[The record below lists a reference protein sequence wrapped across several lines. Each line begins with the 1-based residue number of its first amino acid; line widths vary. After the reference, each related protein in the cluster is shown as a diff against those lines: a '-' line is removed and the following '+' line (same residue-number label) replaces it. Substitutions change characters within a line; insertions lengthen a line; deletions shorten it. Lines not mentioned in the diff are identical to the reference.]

1 MSGEVISARVRH
13 KGMTKSEW
21 ESSDII
27 LPEGELVYETD
38 TRHSKFG
45 DGKSQYKDLTYQD
58 GPKGKKGDKGD
69 SITITGQEKTE
80 DGVQVTFSDKTQIV
94 IPKGERGLVGEKG
107 QQGVSVQSAS
117 VDSEGYLTVLL
128 DNGQSFKSDSSL
140 KGPIGDT
147 GLQGKTGGTG
157 PRGPAGKPGTTDY
170 NQLQNKPNLDAFA
183 QKKETNSKIAELESI
198 KADKETVYTKA
209 ESKQE
214 LDKKLNLKGGVM
226 TGQLKFKPAATVA
239 YSSSTGGAVNIDLS
253 SSRGAGVVVYS
264 NNDTSDGPLM
274 SLRTGKETFN
284 QSALFVDYKGT
295 TNAVNIAMRQPTTP
309 NFSSALNITSG
320 NENGSAMQIRGSEEA
335 LGTLKITHENPSIK
349 ADYDKN
355 AAALSIDI
363 VKKTNGAGTAAQ
375 GIYINSTSGTTG
387 KLLRIRNLGDDKFYV
402 KPDGGF
408 YAKKT
413 SQIDGN
419 LKLKNPTADDHAAT
433 KKYVDEKIAELKKLI
448 QKTD

>member
-1 MSGEVISARVRH
+1 MSENIPLRVQFKR
-13 KGMTKSEW
+13 MTASEW
-21 ESSDII
+21 ARSDVILLESEI
-27 LPEGELVYETD
+27 GFETD
-38 TRHSKFG
+38 TGFARAG
-45 DGKSQYKDLTYQD
+45 DGHNR
-58 GPKGKKGDKGD
+58 
-69 SITITGQEKTE
+69 
-80 DGVQVTFSDKTQIV
+80 FS
-94 IPKGERGLVGEKG
+94 EL
-107 QQGVSVQSAS
+107 
-117 VDSEGYLTVLL
+117 GYISPL
-128 DNGQSFKSDSSL
+128 
-140 KGPIGDT
+140 
-147 GLQGKTGGTG
+147 
-157 PRGPAGKPGTTDY
+157 DY
-170 NQLQNKPNLDAFA
+170 NLLTNKPNIDELATKVETA
-183 QKKETNSKIAELESI
+183 QKLQQ

-253 SSRGAGVVVYS
+253 STRGAGVVVYS
-264 NNDTSDGPLM
+264 DNDTSDGPLM

-320 NENGSAMQIRGSEEA
+320 NENGSAMQLRGSEKA

-363 VKKTNGAGTAAQ
+363 VKKQESGGKGTAAQ

-387 KLLRIRNLGDDKFYV
+387 KLLRIRNLNDDKFYV
-402 KPDGGF
+402 KSDGGF
-408 YAKKT
+408 YAKET

-419 LKLKNPTADDHAAT
+419 LKLKGPTANDHAAT
-433 KKYVDEKIAELKKLI
+433 KAYVDKAISELKKLI
-448 QKTD
+448 LKK

>member
-1 MSGEVISARVRH
+1 MAENIPLRVQFKR
-13 KGMTKSEW
+13 MTASEW
-21 ESSDII
+21 ARSDVILLESEI
-27 LPEGELVYETD
+27 GFETD
-38 TRHSKFG
+38 TGFARAG
-45 DGKSQYKDLTYQD
+45 DGHNR
-58 GPKGKKGDKGD
+58 
-69 SITITGQEKTE
+69 
-80 DGVQVTFSDKTQIV
+80 FSD
-94 IPKGERGLVGEKG
+94 L
-107 QQGVSVQSAS
+107 
-117 VDSEGYLTVLL
+117 GYISPL
-128 DNGQSFKSDSSL
+128 
-140 KGPIGDT
+140 
-147 GLQGKTGGTG
+147 
-157 PRGPAGKPGTTDY
+157 DY
-170 NQLQNKPNLDAFA
+170 NLLTNKPNIDGLATKVETA
-183 QKKETNSKIAELESI
+183 QKLQQ

-284 QSALFVDYKGT
+284 KSALFVDYSGK
-295 TNAVNIAMRQPTTP
+295 TNAVNIAMRQPSTP

-320 NENGSAMQIRGSEEA
+320 NENGSAMQLRGSEKA
-335 LGTLKITHENPSIK
+335 LGTLKITHENPNVE
-349 ADYDKN
+349 ANYDEN

-363 VKKTNGAGTAAQ
+363 VKKQKGGKGTAAQ

-387 KLLRIRNLGDDKFYV
+387 KLLRIRNLNDDKFYV

-408 YAKKT
+408 YAKET

-419 LKLKNPTADDHAAT
+419 LKLKDPIANDHAAT
-433 KKYVDEKIAELKKLI
+433 KAYVDSEVKKL
-448 QKTD
+448 KELLTDKQV

>member
-1 MSGEVISARVRH
+1 MSENIPLRVQFKR
-13 KGMTKSEW
+13 MTASEW
-21 ESSDII
+21 ARSDVILLESEI
-27 LPEGELVYETD
+27 GFETD
-38 TRHSKFG
+38 TGFARAG
-45 DGKSQYKDLTYQD
+45 DGHNR
-58 GPKGKKGDKGD
+58 
-69 SITITGQEKTE
+69 
-80 DGVQVTFSDKTQIV
+80 FSD
-94 IPKGERGLVGEKG
+94 L
-107 QQGVSVQSAS
+107 
-117 VDSEGYLTVLL
+117 GYISPL
-128 DNGQSFKSDSSL
+128 
-140 KGPIGDT
+140 
-147 GLQGKTGGTG
+147 
-157 PRGPAGKPGTTDY
+157 DY
-170 NQLQNKPNLDAFA
+170 NLLTNKPNIDGLATKVETA
-183 QKKETNSKIAELESI
+183 QKLQQ

-274 SLRTGKETFN
+274 SLRTDKETFN

-320 NENGSAMQIRGSEEA
+320 NENGSAMQLRGSEKA

-363 VKKTNGAGTAAQ
+363 VKKQGSGGKGTAAQ

-387 KLLRIRNLGDDKFYV
+387 KLLRIRNLNDDKFYV

-408 YAKKT
+408 YAKET

-419 LKLKNPTADDHAAT
+419 LKLKDPIANDHAAT
-433 KKYVDEKIAELKKLI
+433 KAYVDSEVKKL
-448 QKTD
+448 KELLTDKQV

>member
-1 MSGEVISARVRH
+1 MSENIPLRVQFKR
-13 KGMTKSEW
+13 MTASEW
-21 ESSDII
+21 ARSDVILLESEI
-27 LPEGELVYETD
+27 GFETD
-38 TRHSKFG
+38 TGFARAG
-45 DGKSQYKDLTYQD
+45 DGHNR
-58 GPKGKKGDKGD
+58 
-69 SITITGQEKTE
+69 
-80 DGVQVTFSDKTQIV
+80 FSD
-94 IPKGERGLVGEKG
+94 L
-107 QQGVSVQSAS
+107 
-117 VDSEGYLTVLL
+117 GYISPL
-128 DNGQSFKSDSSL
+128 
-140 KGPIGDT
+140 
-147 GLQGKTGGTG
+147 
-157 PRGPAGKPGTTDY
+157 DY
-170 NQLQNKPNLDAFA
+170 NLLTNKPNLDGLATKVETA
-183 QKKETNSKIAELESI
+183 QKLQQ

-284 QSALFVDYKGT
+284 QSALFVDYSGK
-295 TNAVNIAMRQPTTP
+295 TNAVNIAMRQPSTP

-320 NENGSAMQIRGSEEA
+320 NENGSAMQLRGSERA
-335 LGTLKITHENPSIK
+335 LGTLKITHENPSLE
-349 ADYDKN
+349 ANYDKD

-363 VKKTNGAGTAAQ
+363 VKKQKGGKGTAAQ

-387 KLLRIRNLGDDKFYV
+387 KLLRIRNLNDDKFYV

-408 YAKKT
+408 YAKET

-419 LKLKNPTADDHAAT
+419 LKLKDPIANDHAAT
-433 KKYVDEKIAELKKLI
+433 KAYVDGEVEKLKALLTAK
-448 QKTD
+448 QM

>member
-1 MSGEVISARVRH
+1 RA
-13 KGMTKSEW
+13 
-21 ESSDII
+21 
-27 LPEGELVYETD
+27 
-38 TRHSKFG
+38 G
-45 DGKSQYKDLTYQD
+45 DGHNR
-58 GPKGKKGDKGD
+58 
-69 SITITGQEKTE
+69 
-80 DGVQVTFSDKTQIV
+80 FSD
-94 IPKGERGLVGEKG
+94 L
-107 QQGVSVQSAS
+107 
-117 VDSEGYLTVLL
+117 GYISPL
-128 DNGQSFKSDSSL
+128 
-140 KGPIGDT
+140 
-147 GLQGKTGGTG
+147 
-157 PRGPAGKPGTTDY
+157 DY
-170 NQLQNKPNLDAFA
+170 NLLTNKPNIDGLATKVETA
-183 QKKETNSKIAELESI
+183 QKLQQ

-253 SSRGAGVVVYS
+253 STRGAGVVVYS
-264 NNDTSDGPLM
+264 DNDTSDGPLM

-320 NENGSAMQIRGSEEA
+320 NENGSAMQLRGSEKA
-335 LGTLKITHENPSIK
+335 LGTLKITHENPSIG

-363 VKKTNGAGTAAQ
+363 VKKTNGGGTAAQ
-375 GIYINSTSGTTG
+375 GIYINSSTGTTG
-387 KLLRIRNLGDDKFYV
+387 KMLRIRNKNEDKFYV
-402 KPDGGF
+402 GPDGGF
-408 YAKKT
+408 HSGANST
-413 SQIDGN
+413 VAGN
-419 LKLKNPTADDHAAT
+419 LTVNYPTSEKHAAT

>member
-1 MSGEVISARVRH
+1 MSENIPLRVQFKR
-13 KGMTKSEW
+13 MTASEW
-21 ESSDII
+21 ARSDVILLESEI
-27 LPEGELVYETD
+27 GFETD
-38 TRHSKFG
+38 TGFVRAG
-45 DGKSQYKDLTYQD
+45 DGHNR
-58 GPKGKKGDKGD
+58 
-69 SITITGQEKTE
+69 
-80 DGVQVTFSDKTQIV
+80 FS
-94 IPKGERGLVGEKG
+94 EL
-107 QQGVSVQSAS
+107 
-117 VDSEGYLTVLL
+117 GYISPL
-128 DNGQSFKSDSSL
+128 
-140 KGPIGDT
+140 
-147 GLQGKTGGTG
+147 
-157 PRGPAGKPGTTDY
+157 DY
-170 NQLQNKPNLDAFA
+170 NLLTNKPNIDELATKVETA
-183 QKKETNSKIAELESI
+183 QKLQQ

-253 SSRGAGVVVYS
+253 STRGAGVVVYS
-264 NNDTSDGPLM
+264 DNDTSDGPLM

-295 TNAVNIAMRQPTTP
+295 TNAVNIAMRQPSTP

-320 NENGSAMQIRGSEEA
+320 NENGSAMQLRGSEKA
-335 LGTLKITHENPSIK
+335 LGTLKITHENPSIG

-387 KLLRIRNLGDDKFYV
+387 KLLRIRNLSDDKFYV
-402 KPDGGF
+402 KSDGGF
-408 YAKKT
+408 YAKET

-419 LKLKNPTADDHAAT
+419 LKLKDPTANDHAAT
-433 KKYVDEKIAELKKLI
+433 KAYVDKAISELKKLI
-448 QKTD
+448 LKK

>member
-1 MSGEVISARVRH
+1 MAENIPLRVQFKRMSADEWARSDVILLE
-13 KGMTKSEW
+13 SE
-21 ESSDII
+21 I
-27 LPEGELVYETD
+27 GFETD
-38 TRHSKFG
+38 TGFARAG
-45 DGKSQYKDLTYQD
+45 DGHNR
-58 GPKGKKGDKGD
+58 
-69 SITITGQEKTE
+69 
-80 DGVQVTFSDKTQIV
+80 FSDLRYIS
-94 IPKGERGLVGEKG
+94 PL
-107 QQGVSVQSAS
+107 
-117 VDSEGYLTVLL
+117 
-128 DNGQSFKSDSSL
+128 
-140 KGPIGDT
+140 
-147 GLQGKTGGTG
+147 
-157 PRGPAGKPGTTDY
+157 DY
-170 NQLQNKPNLDAFA
+170 NLLTNKPNIDGLATKVETA
-183 QKKETNSKIAELESI
+183 QKLQQ

-226 TGQLKFKPAATVA
+226 TGQLQFKPNSHIKH
-239 YSSSTGGAVNIDLS
+239 SSSTGGAINIDMS
-253 SSRGAGVVVYS
+253 KSEGAGVVVYS
-264 NNDTSDGPLM
+264 DNDTSDGPLM

-320 NENGSAMQIRGSEEA
+320 NENGSAMQLRGSEKA
-335 LGTLKITHENPSIK
+335 LGTLKITHENPSIG

-402 KPDGGF
+402 KSDGGF
-408 YAKKT
+408 YAKET

-419 LKLKNPTADDHAAT
+419 LKLKDPTANDHAAT
-433 KKYVDEKIAELKKLI
+433 KAYVDKAISELKKLI
-448 QKTD
+448 LKK

>member
-1 MSGEVISARVRH
+1 MSENIPLRVQFKR
-13 KGMTKSEW
+13 MTASEW
-21 ESSDII
+21 ARSDVILLESEI
-27 LPEGELVYETD
+27 GFETD
-38 TRHSKFG
+38 TGFARAG
-45 DGKSQYKDLTYQD
+45 DGHNR
-58 GPKGKKGDKGD
+58 
-69 SITITGQEKTE
+69 
-80 DGVQVTFSDKTQIV
+80 FSD
-94 IPKGERGLVGEKG
+94 L
-107 QQGVSVQSAS
+107 
-117 VDSEGYLTVLL
+117 GYISPL
-128 DNGQSFKSDSSL
+128 
-140 KGPIGDT
+140 
-147 GLQGKTGGTG
+147 
-157 PRGPAGKPGTTDY
+157 DY
-170 NQLQNKPNLDAFA
+170 NLLTNKPNIDGLATKVETA
-183 QKKETNSKIAELESI
+183 QKLQQ

-284 QSALFVDYKGT
+284 KSALFVDYSGK
-295 TNAVNIAMRQPTTP
+295 TNAVNIAMRQPSTP

-320 NENGSAMQIRGSEEA
+320 NENGSAMQLRGSEKA
-335 LGTLKITHENPSIK
+335 LGTLKITHENPSLE
-349 ADYDKN
+349 ANYDKD

-387 KLLRIRNLGDDKFYV
+387 KLLRIRNLSDDKFYV
-402 KPDGGF
+402 KSDGGF
-408 YAKKT
+408 YAKET

-419 LKLKNPTADDHAAT
+419 LKLKDPIANDHAAT
-433 KKYVDEKIAELKKLI
+433 KAYVDGEVEKLKALLTAK
-448 QKTD
+448 QM

>member
-1 MSGEVISARVRH
+1 MSENIPLRVQFKR
-13 KGMTKSEW
+13 MTASEW
-21 ESSDII
+21 ARSNVILLESEI
-27 LPEGELVYETD
+27 GFETD
-38 TRHSKFG
+38 TGFARAG
-45 DGKSQYKDLTYQD
+45 DGHNR
-58 GPKGKKGDKGD
+58 
-69 SITITGQEKTE
+69 
-80 DGVQVTFSDKTQIV
+80 FSD
-94 IPKGERGLVGEKG
+94 L
-107 QQGVSVQSAS
+107 
-117 VDSEGYLTVLL
+117 GYISPL
-128 DNGQSFKSDSSL
+128 
-140 KGPIGDT
+140 
-147 GLQGKTGGTG
+147 
-157 PRGPAGKPGTTDY
+157 DY
-170 NQLQNKPNLDAFA
+170 NLLTNKPNIDGLATKVETA
-183 QKKETNSKIAELESI
+183 QKLQQ

-284 QSALFVDYKGT
+284 KSALFVDYSGK
-295 TNAVNIAMRQPTTP
+295 TNAVNIAMRQPSTP

-320 NENGSAMQIRGSEEA
+320 NENGSAMQLRGSERA
-335 LGTLKITHENPSIK
+335 LGTLKITHENPSLE
-349 ADYDKN
+349 ANYDKD

-363 VKKTNGAGTAAQ
+363 VKKQKGGKGTAAQ

-387 KLLRIRNLGDDKFYV
+387 KLLRIRNLNDDKFYV

-408 YAKKT
+408 YAKET

-419 LKLKNPTADDHAAT
+419 LKLKDPIANDHAAT
-433 KKYVDEKIAELKKLI
+433 KAYVDGEVEKLKALLTAK
-448 QKTD
+448 QM

>member
-1 MSGEVISARVRH
+1 MSENIPLRVQFKR
-13 KGMTKSEW
+13 MTASEW
-21 ESSDII
+21 ARSDVILLESEI
-27 LPEGELVYETD
+27 GFETD
-38 TRHSKFG
+38 TGFARAG
-45 DGKSQYKDLTYQD
+45 DGHNR
-58 GPKGKKGDKGD
+58 
-69 SITITGQEKTE
+69 
-80 DGVQVTFSDKTQIV
+80 FS
-94 IPKGERGLVGEKG
+94 EL
-107 QQGVSVQSAS
+107 
-117 VDSEGYLTVLL
+117 GYISPL
-128 DNGQSFKSDSSL
+128 
-140 KGPIGDT
+140 
-147 GLQGKTGGTG
+147 
-157 PRGPAGKPGTTDY
+157 DY
-170 NQLQNKPNLDAFA
+170 NLLTNKPNIDELATKVETA
-183 QKKETNSKIAELESI
+183 QKLQQ

-253 SSRGAGVVVYS
+253 STRGAGVVVYS
-264 NNDTSDGPLM
+264 DNDTSDGPLM

-284 QSALFVDYKGT
+284 KSALFVDYSGK
-295 TNAVNIAMRQPTTP
+295 TNAVNIAMRQPSTP

-320 NENGSAMQIRGSEEA
+320 NENGSAMQLRGSEKA
-335 LGTLKITHENPSIK
+335 LGTLKITHENPNVEAK
-349 ADYDKN
+349 YDEN

-363 VKKTNGAGTAAQ
+363 VKKQKGGKGTAAQ

-402 KPDGGF
+402 KHDGGF

-433 KKYVDEKIAELKKLI
+433 KAYVDSEVKKLKALLMDK
-448 QKTD
+448 QV

>member
-1 MSGEVISARVRH
+1 MSENIPLRVQFKR
-13 KGMTKSEW
+13 MTASEW
-21 ESSDII
+21 ARSDVILLESEI
-27 LPEGELVYETD
+27 GFETD
-38 TRHSKFG
+38 TGFARAG
-45 DGKSQYKDLTYQD
+45 DGHNR
-58 GPKGKKGDKGD
+58 
-69 SITITGQEKTE
+69 
-80 DGVQVTFSDKTQIV
+80 FSD
-94 IPKGERGLVGEKG
+94 L
-107 QQGVSVQSAS
+107 
-117 VDSEGYLTVLL
+117 GYISPL
-128 DNGQSFKSDSSL
+128 
-140 KGPIGDT
+140 
-147 GLQGKTGGTG
+147 
-157 PRGPAGKPGTTDY
+157 DY
-170 NQLQNKPNLDAFA
+170 NLLTNKPNIDGLATKVETA
-183 QKKETNSKIAELESI
+183 QKLQQ

-274 SLRTGKETFN
+274 SLRTDKETFN

-320 NENGSAMQIRGSEEA
+320 NENGSAMQLRGSEKA
-335 LGTLKITHENPSIK
+335 LGTLKITHENPSIG

-363 VKKTNGAGTAAQ
+363 VKKQGSGGKGTAAQ

-387 KLLRIRNLGDDKFYV
+387 KLLRIRNLNDDKFYV

-408 YAKKT
+408 YAKET

-419 LKLKNPTADDHAAT
+419 LKLKDPIANDHAAT
-433 KKYVDEKIAELKKLI
+433 KAYVDSEVKKL
-448 QKTD
+448 KELLTDKQV

>member
-1 MSGEVISARVRH
+1 MSENIPLRVQFKR
-13 KGMTKSEW
+13 MTASEW
-21 ESSDII
+21 ARSDVILLESEI
-27 LPEGELVYETD
+27 GFETD
-38 TRHSKFG
+38 TGFARAG
-45 DGKSQYKDLTYQD
+45 DGHNR
-58 GPKGKKGDKGD
+58 
-69 SITITGQEKTE
+69 
-80 DGVQVTFSDKTQIV
+80 FS
-94 IPKGERGLVGEKG
+94 EL
-107 QQGVSVQSAS
+107 
-117 VDSEGYLTVLL
+117 GYISPL
-128 DNGQSFKSDSSL
+128 
-140 KGPIGDT
+140 
-147 GLQGKTGGTG
+147 
-157 PRGPAGKPGTTDY
+157 DY
-170 NQLQNKPNLDAFA
+170 NLLTNKPNIDELATKVETA
-183 QKKETNSKIAELESI
+183 QKLQQ

-253 SSRGAGVVVYS
+253 STRGAGVVVYS
-264 NNDTSDGPLM
+264 DNDTSDGPLM

-295 TNAVNIAMRQPTTP
+295 TNTVNIAMRQPTTP

-320 NENGSAMQIRGSEEA
+320 NENGSAMQLRGSEKA
-335 LGTLKITHENPSIK
+335 LGTLKITHENPSIG

-387 KLLRIRNLGDDKFYV
+387 KLLRIRNLSDDKFYV
-402 KPDGGF
+402 KSDGGF
-408 YAKKT
+408 YAKET

-419 LKLKNPTADDHAAT
+419 LKLKDPTANDHAAT
-433 KKYVDEKIAELKKLI
+433 KAYVDKAISELKKLI
-448 QKTD
+448 LKK

>member
-21 ESSDII
+21 ESSDVI
-27 LPEGELVYETD
+27 LLESEIGFETD
-38 TRHSKFG
+38 TGFARAG
-45 DGKSQYKDLTYQD
+45 DGHNR
-58 GPKGKKGDKGD
+58 
-69 SITITGQEKTE
+69 
-80 DGVQVTFSDKTQIV
+80 FSD
-94 IPKGERGLVGEKG
+94 L
-107 QQGVSVQSAS
+107 
-117 VDSEGYLTVLL
+117 GYISPL
-128 DNGQSFKSDSSL
+128 
-140 KGPIGDT
+140 
-147 GLQGKTGGTG
+147 
-157 PRGPAGKPGTTDY
+157 DY
-170 NQLQNKPNLDAFA
+170 NLLTNKPNIDGLATKVETA
-183 QKKETNSKIAELESI
+183 QKLQQ

-264 NNDTSDGPLM
+264 NNDASDGPLM

-320 NENGSAMQIRGSEEA
+320 NENGSAMQIRGIERA
-335 LGTLKITHENPSIK
+335 LGTLKITHENPSANAK
-349 ADYDKN
+349 YDDN

-363 VKKTNGAGTAAQ
+363 VGKRGASGNGTAAQ
-375 GIYINSTSGTTG
+375 GIFINSSTGTTG
-387 KLLRIRNLGDDKFYV
+387 KMLRIRNKNEDKFYV
-402 KPDGGF
+402 GPDGGF
-408 YAKKT
+408 HSGANST
-413 SQIDGN
+413 VAGN
-419 LKLKNPTADDHAAT
+419 LTVKDPTSGKHAAT
-433 KKYVDEKIAELKKLI
+433 KDYVDEKIAELKKLI
-448 QKTD
+448 LKK

>member
-1 MSGEVISARVRH
+1 MSENIPLRVQFKR
-13 KGMTKSEW
+13 MTASEW
-21 ESSDII
+21 ARSDVILLESEI
-27 LPEGELVYETD
+27 GFETD
-38 TRHSKFG
+38 TGFARAG
-45 DGKSQYKDLTYQD
+45 DGHNR
-58 GPKGKKGDKGD
+58 
-69 SITITGQEKTE
+69 
-80 DGVQVTFSDKTQIV
+80 FSD
-94 IPKGERGLVGEKG
+94 L
-107 QQGVSVQSAS
+107 
-117 VDSEGYLTVLL
+117 GYISPL
-128 DNGQSFKSDSSL
+128 
-140 KGPIGDT
+140 
-147 GLQGKTGGTG
+147 
-157 PRGPAGKPGTTDY
+157 DY
-170 NQLQNKPNLDAFA
+170 NLLTNKPNIDGLATKVETA
-183 QKKETNSKIAELESI
+183 QKLQQ

-264 NNDTSDGPLM
+264 NNDTSDEPLM

-284 QSALFVDYKGT
+284 QSALFVDYSGK
-295 TNAVNIAMRQPTTP
+295 TNAVNIAMRQPSTP

-320 NENGSAMQIRGSEEA
+320 NENGSAMQLRGSEKA
-335 LGTLKITHENPSIK
+335 LGTLKITHENPSIG

-387 KLLRIRNLGDDKFYV
+387 KLLRIRNLSDDKFYV
-402 KPDGGF
+402 KSDGGF
-408 YAKKT
+408 YAKET

-419 LKLKNPTADDHAAT
+419 LKLKDPTANDHAAT
-433 KKYVDEKIAELKKLI
+433 KAYVDKAISELKKLI
-448 QKTD
+448 LKK

>member
-1 MSGEVISARVRH
+1 FVRA
-13 KGMTKSEW
+13 
-21 ESSDII
+21 
-27 LPEGELVYETD
+27 
-38 TRHSKFG
+38 G
-45 DGKSQYKDLTYQD
+45 DGHNR
-58 GPKGKKGDKGD
+58 
-69 SITITGQEKTE
+69 
-80 DGVQVTFSDKTQIV
+80 FS
-94 IPKGERGLVGEKG
+94 EL
-107 QQGVSVQSAS
+107 
-117 VDSEGYLTVLL
+117 GYISPL
-128 DNGQSFKSDSSL
+128 
-140 KGPIGDT
+140 
-147 GLQGKTGGTG
+147 
-157 PRGPAGKPGTTDY
+157 DY
-170 NQLQNKPNLDAFA
+170 NLLTNKPNIDELATKVETA
-183 QKKETNSKIAELESI
+183 QKLQQ

-320 NENGSAMQIRGSEEA
+320 NENGSAMQIRGVEKA

-363 VKKTNGAGTAAQ
+363 VKKQESGGKGTAAQ

-387 KLLRIRNLGDDKFYV
+387 KLLRIRNLNDDKFYV
-402 KPDGGF
+402 K
-408 YAKKT
+408 
-413 SQIDGN
+413 
-419 LKLKNPTADDHAAT
+419 
-433 KKYVDEKIAELKKLI
+433 
-448 QKTD
+448 